1 LLQHALDLN
10 KKKKTLN
17 ILEIGLIK
25 VKAENVDTELR
36 LKQIAEEANKLKE
49 EILKVS
55 NKNEVLEF
63 DNKIIKY
70 LINNYYYTKIYK

>member
-1 LLQHALDLN
+1 MLQHALDLN